1 MTMAWQ
7 AILTK
12 QPIDDS
18 ILRDF
23 ASHNK
28 KESIMSTRAPL
39 RTSDPKT
46 SVLPR
51 WVLQTKQPPPRE
63 SDAVNPK
70 HRQHNGMT
78 ASQSLHGIV
87 SLALCFRI
95 LPLVEHPSKE
105 LDDGSDRHGPS
116 TDGNGRKPLL
126 PCLSRHLEDATQHL
140 HEDDLGTQNERPDEE
155 EDVAA
160 VDALED
166 VIIVVE
172 LAGIHEVEHLAEDEH
187 VEDDGVDLIAPV
199 PVHVLPLLLCLVVD
213 VLQLLV
219 AGTAGV
225 GGVLAAHVSRLVIL
239 GRVRAGCQG
248 DVAG

>member
-95 LPLVEHPSKE
+95 LPLVEHPAS
-105 LDDGSDRHGPS
+105 GRHGHSASLARHKKTRGCQCNLKLPRKHATMMRCGSQPGRGAHLAKNLTMAATGMAPAPMAMAASHSCHVCPDTLKTPPS
-116 TDGNGRKPLL
+116 TSMKMI
-126 PCLSRHLEDATQHL
+126 CASR
-140 HEDDLGTQNERPDEE
+140 R
-155 EDVAA
+155 
-160 VDALED
+160 
-166 VIIVVE
+166 IV
-172 LAGIHEVEHLAEDEH
+172 
-187 VEDDGVDLIAPV
+187 
-199 PVHVLPLLLCLVVD
+199 
-213 VLQLLV
+213 
-219 AGTAGV
+219 
-225 GGVLAAHVSRLVIL
+225 R
-239 GRVRAGCQG
+239 RM
-248 DVAG
+248 